1 MKINIGFNSKRYTR
15 DMSYDNNT
23 TYGFGDVQPLLSQF
37 MLPDSDIKISAKSL
51 VRLSP
56 LKFPCFGRLRLE
68 LVSRFVPV
76 TDVYAPFESFI
87 SNLPYAFPNGSNGVP
102 TSLPNITQNVLFLSL
117 LPYSTFTIYMK
128 DSSGNFVVDDTF
140 SQVTFGSIFLP
151 ALASTLGITDYSY
164 KHLTIAFS
172 QLAIKNPVTSLGADY
187 VVHIKD
193 SSEYMLCVR
202 LNAVA
207 QRLRKIYIGLGYD
220 VLSPV
225 ISKPLK
231 VSILPLLAFYK
242 SYFDTY
248 YPTREINFT
257 QTKAFALI
265 NLLNSSLKADFSS
278 EANTLLFNQF
288 RDELAMCFY
297 ASQDDYISLHTSTPV
312 NIPSSVGVYS
322 LDNNGGEVYASS
334 TTGTVL
340 AKTSGAWFSAS
351 LLKQLSVFSPYINK
365 NSVIGQRVSQWLK
378 THFNSDVEN
387 TFFKDSNF
395 VGRHSI
401 PVIVGDVFSTSDTAQ
416 SDGTGEALGAY
427 AGKGIGVGEYSFKF
441 HSSCHGYLFVFAC
454 IVPEA
459 RTYQGTDSTLTALT
473 RYELPTPEFDAL
485 GYELTDKRTFIS
497 NNGLFNA
504 SPSSETNGFGY
515 VPRYTGFKYRKNIV
529 NGDFSRRSKA
539 STLDPYF
546 LDRQLIANTLESKDN
561 VPVAINSHTLPVAS
575 PQWRFITRYG
585 YLGNFNRIFI
595 QNNDLSETPGTETKE
610 EYVENFISQS
620 LFHISLRDS
629 LKPLKSSFDTFDEE
643 NDNNVSSVNP
653 E

>member
-68 LVSRFVPV
+68 LVSRFVPI

-87 SNLPYAFPNGSNGVP
+87 SNLPYTFPTGVNGIPS
-102 TSLPNITQNVLFLSL
+102 SLPFITQNVLFLSI
-117 LPYSTFTIYMK
+117 LPQTSFTIYQK
-128 DSSGNFVVDDTF
+128 NGSGVFTRVLIDASQFDSHLHSFSTILGVTDVNVDHFT
-140 SQVTFGSIFLP
+140 SIYSRQT
-151 ALASTLGITDYSY
+151 STEHIT
-164 KHLTIAFS
+164 A
-172 QLAIKNPVTSLGADY
+172 LGADY
-187 VVHIKD
+187 VVNY
-193 SSEYMLCVR
+193 SVGSTEYMLCVR
-202 LNAVA
+202 LNAIA
-207 QRLRKIYIGLGYD
+207 QRLRKIFIGLGYD

-225 ISKPLK
+225 ISQPLK
-231 VSILPLLAFYK
+231 VSLLPLLAFYK
-242 SYFDTY
+242 AYFETY
-248 YPTREINFT
+248 FPTRDINFT
-257 QTKAFALI
+257 QTSAFKLI
-265 NLLNSSLKADFSS
+265 NLLSSSLKVDLSTVENTNLFTAFL
-278 EANTLLFNQF
+278 AN
-288 RDELAMCFY
+288 ELAFCFY
-297 ASQDDYISLHTSTPV
+297 ASQDDYISIHNAKPL
-312 NIPSSVGVYS
+312 NINSPAAINTLDGQNHSVDASNGVVTTDVSDFTVTQFQFKTLS
-322 LDNNGGEVYASS
+322 L
-334 TTGTVL
+334 
-340 AKTSGAWFSAS
+340 FSH
-351 LLKQLSVFSPYINK
+351 YISK

-401 PVIVGDVFSTSDTAQ
+401 PILVGDVFSTSDTAQ
-416 SDGTGEALGAY
+416 ADGTGEALGAY
-427 AGKGIGVGEYSFKF
+427 AGKGIGVGDYSFKF
-441 HSSCHGYLFVFAC
+441 HSSCHGYLFIFAC
-454 IVPEA
+454 IVPDS
-459 RTYQGTDSTLTALT
+459 RTYQGTDSTLTAL
-473 RYELPTPEFDAL
+473 RRFELPTPEFDSV

-497 NNGLFNA
+497 NNDLFKA

-546 LDRQLIANTLESKDN
+546 LDRQLIANTLDSKDN

-595 QNNDLSETPGTETKE
+595 QNNDLSETVGTQYKE
-610 EYVENFISQS
+610 EYVENFISQT
-620 LFHISLRDS
+620 LFNISLRDS

-643 NDNNVSSVNP
+643 NDNNVSSVSA